1 MNLFFVIGLD
11 TVLSLQLAYCP
22 ITTARAIGLAN
33 MLHLFD
39 KFDHLGNVFDDRW
52 RYTRSGA
59 ELKGD
64 FSIL

>member
-1 MNLFFVIGLD
+1 MNLFILIRLN
-11 TVLSLQLAYCP
+11 TVLSLQVAFCL
-22 ITTARAIGLAN
+22 ITTARTMGLAN
-33 MLHLFD
+33 MLHLLN